1 MVRMTTI
8 LDAKLAI
15 KDLLKPLSAL
25 LAYLKSIS
33 KRDYDN
39 ERYAYPVVKESGPLL
54 KKLALEYKSL
64 PLLRYFQHLKM
75 KH

>member
-15 KDLLKPLSAL
+15 KDLLKLPNGL